1 MTGGG
6 DTDEYED
13 LPNEAGEDLEL
24 NENDDDPSAGAS
36 DVGGRAGSPN
46 DDS

>member
-13 LPNEAGEDLEL
+13 LPNEADTDLEL
-24 NENDDDPSAGAS
+24 NETDDDPSAGAS
-36 DVGGRAGSPN
+36 DIGGRAGSPK
-46 DDS
+46 DDR